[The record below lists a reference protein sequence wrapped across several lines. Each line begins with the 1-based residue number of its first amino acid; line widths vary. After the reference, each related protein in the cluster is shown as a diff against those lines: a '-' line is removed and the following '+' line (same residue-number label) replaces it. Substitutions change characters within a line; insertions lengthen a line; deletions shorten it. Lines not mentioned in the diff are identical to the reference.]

1 MSYKHTLSRRWCRG
15 DVSWKERTT
24 VKVIEELSVAASGI
38 RPMTI
43 VLAAAL
49 ALLASATV
57 VTAQENGGGQAVVA
71 GADSALQP
79 GDVVRLRIWMEPD
92 LSGEF
97 AVDNRG
103 VVVLP
108 RVGPVTVTSES
119 AESLRARLRAA
130 YGEFL
135 NHTSIDVSLLRRV
148 QVLGAVRSPG
158 LYQVDPTMNISDVLA
173 MAGGATNQGRIDQV
187 ELIRNGQKV
196 ASNLSPFTR
205 VGASPI
211 RSGDQLV
218 VPEKS
223 WIARNPGM
231 VVGAVS
237 AALSFTLAI
246 LR

>member
-1 MSYKHTLSRRWCRG
+1 M
-15 DVSWKERTT
+15 
-24 VKVIEELSVAASGI
+24 
-38 RPMTI
+38 
-43 VLAAAL
+43 
-49 ALLASATV
+49 ALLVLGLTLGAAPIVAQVNGGAQVASADT
-57 VTAQENGGGQAVVA
+57 
-71 GADSALQP
+71 DSALQP
-79 GDVVRLRIWMEPD
+79 GDVVRLRIWLEPD

-97 AVDNRG
+97 PVDNRG

-108 RVGPVTVTSES
+108 RIGPVTVTNES
-119 AESLRARLRAA
+119 SESLRSRLTAA

-135 NHTSIDVSLLRRV
+135 NHSSIDVSLLRRV

-158 LYQVDPTMNISDVLA
+158 LYQVDPTLNISDVLA
-173 MAGGATNQGRIDQV
+173 MAGGATNQGNIDRV
-187 ELIRNGQKV
+187 ELIRNGQRV
-196 ASNLSPFTR
+196 VSNLSPLTR

-231 VVGAVS
+231 IIGAIS
-237 AALSFTLAI
+237 AALSFTLAL

>member
-1 MSYKHTLSRRWCRG
+1 MARPTIRK
-15 DVSWKERTT
+15 
-24 VKVIEELSVAASGI
+24 AAQS
-38 RPMTI
+38 
-43 VLAAAL
+43 
-49 ALLASATV
+49 
-57 VTAQENGGGQAVVA
+57 NGGAIFA
-71 GADSALQP
+71 ADIDSALQP

-97 AVDNRG
+97 PVDNRG

-108 RVGPVTVTSES
+108 RIGPVTVTTES
-119 AESLRARLRAA
+119 AESLRSRLTAA

-173 MAGGATNQGRIDQV
+173 LAGGATTQGNIDRV
-187 ELIRNGQKV
+187 DLIRNGQRV
-196 ASNLSPFTR
+196 ATNLSPFTR
-205 VGASPI
+205 VGSSPI
-211 RSGDQLV
+211 RSGDQVV
-218 VPEKS
+218 VPERS
-223 WIARNPGM
+223 WLSRNPGL
-231 VVGAVS
+231 VIGAVS